1 MNKNYSNL
9 FGSMNIYGQK
19 LHHIKIDRSMMNN
32 KLKESLNKNMI
43 LNYINLGQNKF
54 PKIKNNY
61 NNSEIKKLFNI
72 KNYSTKN

>member
-1 MNKNYSNL
+1 MNKNYSNV

-19 LHHIKIDRSMMNN
+19 FHHIKIDRSLMNN

-43 LNYINLGQNKF
+43 LNYINLGQNRF
-54 PKIKNNY
+54 PKIKNNF
-61 NNSEIKKLFNI
+61 NNSDVKKLFNI